1 MVADVL
7 APAGRSTSLITI
19 AHLTRPWFWPLGWG
33 GAYLGAVLATGTLFP
48 PVTLGAVALAVVLG
62 PLVWGAVLAVN
73 DRYDLETDRR
83 NPRKATAA
91 LVTGALDER
100 ALTRWARRFTIAA
113 LGAAA
118 LGGWP
123 LLLGTAAV
131 LLLGWLYSA
140 PPWRLK
146 GRAGWDVAANALTV
160 GVLGPLSGWSLY
172 RPVTDYPLVMVA
184 LGLLLG
190 AALYVPTTVIDV
202 EADRAAGEVTFAV
215 RWTPAGCHRFGVT
228 SWTLAVLLWLAC
240 CHLGVL
246 TTRDAWPLQDATAP
260 ALVVLYTVLAA
271 RPSIARMAVVSAAF
285 AVPAADF
292 LLAYVATH

>member
-1 MVADVL
+1 M
-7 APAGRSTSLITI
+7 
-19 AHLTRPWFWPLGWG
+19 RPWFWPLGWG

-48 PVTLGAVALAVVLG
+48 PITPGAVALAFVLG

-83 NPRKATAA
+83 NPRKATAP
-91 LVTGALDER
+91 LVTGALDAA
-100 ALTRWARRFTIAA
+100 ALTRWARRLTVAA
-113 LGAAA
+113 LVAAG

-123 LLLGTAAV
+123 LFAGTALV

-140 PPWRLK
+140 PPFRLK
-146 GRAGWDVAANALTV
+146 GRAGWDVTVNALAV

-172 RPVTDYPLVMVA
+172 RPFTDYPLVMVV

-190 AALYVPTTVIDV
+190 AALYLPTTVIDV
-202 EADRAAGEVTFAV
+202 EADRAAGDVTSAV
-215 RWTPAGCHRFGVT
+215 RWTPPACHRFGVAL
-228 SWTLAVLLWLAC
+228 WTAAVLLWLVC

-246 TTRDAWPLQDATAP
+246 TVRDAWPLQDAAAP
-260 ALVVLYTVLAA
+260 VLLVLYTVLAS